1 MRLSG
6 LMAIVVLVVAN
17 ADATPSALFDDDA
30 LLRVT
35 IKGPLRSI
43 IKNKNERDEL
53 PFVLE
58 LNGRQHAVFLRARGK
73 SRLQLCRFPLL
84 RVRFDESDAGGSIFS
99 GQDKLKFVTQCNKNS
114 SARADLVQEYAAYRI
129 FNLLS
134 DIGYRVRLL
143 HIEYIDTGDR
153 RNIGTFERYGFLLES
168 QRELAARVG
177 GTRVLA
183 DGVSLSA
190 LNERQLALVFIF
202 NYLISN
208 ADFSLVTADGADSCC
223 HNGHIYDA
231 SGEWFLVPHDFDLSG
246 LVNAGYA
253 RANPRLN
260 VRQVRRRRY
269 GGYCISTDELAG
281 ALATIVAARPEIMRV
296 IDTVPGLQAKERAA
310 SKEYLDKFF
319 DRAEEPEEL
328 LRYFNK
334 TCLSSKR

>member
-6 LMAIVVLVVAN
+6 LMAIVVLVGAN
-17 ADATPSALFDDDA
+17 AHATPSGLFDDDT

-35 IKGPLRSI
+35 LKGPLRSI
-43 IKNKNERDEL
+43 IENKNERDEL
-53 PFVLE
+53 PFFLGV
-58 LNGRQHAVFLRARGK
+58 NGRQHPVFLRARGK

-84 RVRFDESDAGGSIFS
+84 RVRFDESDAGESIFS
-99 GQDKLKFVTQCNKNS
+99 GQDKLKLVTQCNRNS
-114 SARADLVQEYAAYRI
+114 SARADLIQEYAAYRI
-129 FNLLS
+129 FSLLS
-134 DIGYRVRLL
+134 DVGYRVRLL
-143 HIEYIDTGDR
+143 HIEYIDTGGGKR
-153 RNIGTFERYGFLLES
+153 SGTLERYGFLLES
-168 QRELAARVG
+168 QREL
-177 GTRVLA
+177 GTRLGATQVHA

-223 HNGHIYDA
+223 HNGHIFDA
-231 SGEWFLVPHDFDLSG
+231 AGEWFLVPHDFDLSG

-253 RANPRLN
+253 RANPRLA

-281 ALATIVAARPEIMRV
+281 ALDTIVAARPEIMRV
-296 IDTVPGLQAKERAA
+296 LDTVPGLQAKERAA
-310 SKEYLDKFF
+310 SKKYLDKFF

-328 LRYFNK
+328 LRYFDK
-334 TCLSSKR
+334 TCLSPKR